1 MRRARRRSILL
12 INVDTF
18 FIFGLD
24 HPRRRYCAPAGH
36 VDPQIA
42 RHGGRDEMPSFIV
55 WDENNYST
63 APNSNQVLLIVDT
76 NYGVHGVQS
85 GTRYTHFSLLR
96 SLEAGFGLPCLN
108 HACDANVQVM
118 TDLFGTRP

>member
-1 MRRARRRSILL
+1 
-12 INVDTF
+12 
-18 FIFGLD
+18 
-24 HPRRRYCAPAGH
+24 
-36 VDPQIA
+36 
-42 RHGGRDEMPSFIV
+42 MPSFIL